1 MRIFGWITVVSY
13 LLAVVSAVPPP
24 HVSAA
29 FGLFTGVAFLSAILW
44 FAAYRGYRQ
53 AMQPPPLQGPGRGR
67 ATTEEIYLET
77 AQLRQEAQQVASQ
90 AALHN
95 VPSTPDEVD
104 GLMILGVAID
114 PERYERESP
123 LLKRVVTRD
132 RLFWILTGRKF

>member
-1 MRIFGWITVVSY
+1 MRIFGWSAAVSY
-13 LLAVVSAVPPP
+13 VLAVVSAVPPP
-24 HVSAA
+24 HTSAA

-53 AMQPPPLQGPGRGR
+53 AMQPPSLQGPGKNRT
-67 ATTEEIYLET
+67 TTEAIYLET
-77 AQLRQEAQQVASQ
+77 AQLRQKAQQTASQ
-90 AALHN
+90 AALRN
-95 VPSTPDEVD
+95 APSTPDEID

-123 LLKRVVTRD
+123 SLKRVVTRD